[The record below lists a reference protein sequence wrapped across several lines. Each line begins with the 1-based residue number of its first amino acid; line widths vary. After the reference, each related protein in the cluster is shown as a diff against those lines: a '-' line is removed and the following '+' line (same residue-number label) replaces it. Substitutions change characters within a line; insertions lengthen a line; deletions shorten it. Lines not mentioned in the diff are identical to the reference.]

1 MLININ
7 HLLLF
12 IFFSTSFILLVDAHL
27 LLLSCYAHLFFR
39 IFLAGQRHVSLSDYS
54 LGASCIA
61 VRLRPFSPGALLY
74 RCQITPIL
82 TGSVLYRCR
91 ITPILTGS
99 VMYRCP
105 ITPVPISAFVA
116 HSISAVVTLFACC
129 VCLNFRCVHSPVA
142 TLLPSTSGCEWGGM
156 LAGTLVYPPGL
167 CGFAASC

>member
-12 IFFSTSFILLVDAHL
+12 IFFSTSFILRYAHL
-27 LLLSCYAHLFFR
+27 SFAHLFFR
-39 IFLAGQRHVSLSDYS
+39 ISFFLAGNVMYRCPITHWERHVSLSDYAHSHWERLVS
-54 LGASCIA
+54 LSDYAHSHGERHVSLSDYARSDLC
-61 VRLRPFSPGALLY
+61 PLLL
-74 RCQITPIL
+74 IL
-82 TGSVLYRCR
+82 
-91 ITPILTGS
+91 
-99 VMYRCP
+99 
-105 ITPVPISAFVA
+105 ISAF
-116 HSISAVVTLFACC
+116 VTLFACC